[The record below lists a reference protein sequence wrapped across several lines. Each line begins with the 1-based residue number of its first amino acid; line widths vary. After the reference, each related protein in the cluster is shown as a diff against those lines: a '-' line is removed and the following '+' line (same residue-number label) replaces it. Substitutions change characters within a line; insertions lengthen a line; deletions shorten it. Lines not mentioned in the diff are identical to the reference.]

1 MGFSLFQTFPNLSD
15 DLFVEVTW
23 DKALSPET
31 DEDLEELIADLD
43 LTESLPYLSF
53 KQTENLF
60 QTLKEYYETI
70 ELGRLALCH
79 QEGGKPSSEGEV
91 FSEPFV
97 INQTYTNLLNPLM
110 DVILTHPA
118 FSDYPYSEKRDYF
131 VGQVFPAYQASLG
144 LSLTDLPDF
153 PLKEP
158 KKQGLSK
165 QSSDSKSIAKP
176 SRASPSEQ
184 GKPVKKQVFGLFL
197 IGMLSLASLGIVLKS
212 HYQLSKQSEQL
223 EYLYQEGKQLKEL
236 VSTEHQIDVFSRYFL
251 PNYYSG
257 KKENLRDFLSTGDVK
272 YTVPQEGKLSS
283 VILEKLHYDVKTKA
297 YEPTYVLSVKQGN
310 QTKTVRLQFTVV
322 ASKVAKY
329 GYTIT
334 TEPIVS
340 DYLKPKS

>member
-15 DLFVEVTW
+15 DLFVEVIW

-53 KQTENLF
+53 KQAENLF

-79 QEGGKPSSEGEV
+79 QEGGKPSPEGEV

-165 QSSDSKSIAKP
+165 QSSNSKCIAKP

-184 GKPVKKQVFGLFL
+184 VKSVKKQVFGLFL

-223 EYLYQEGKQLKEL
+223 EYLYQESKQLKEL

-257 KKENLRDFLSTGDVK
+257 KKENLVDFLSDGDAK
-272 YTVPQEGKLSS
+272 YTSPKEGTLQS
-283 VILEKLHYDVKTKA
+283 VILEKLSYDSKTKE
-297 YEPTYVLSVKQGN
+297 YSVTYVLAVK
-310 QTKTVRLQFTVV
+310 KDDKISSIRLGFIVKADV
-322 ASKVAKY
+322 SAKY
-329 GYTIT
+329 GFVVT
-334 TEPIVS
+334 TEPKES
-340 DYLKPKS
+340 DYLNTK